1 MRRRLVRWMIVA
13 ALAVAA
19 GALPGDGSSHRIELR
34 DVPETLSF
42 LKVTEPDRPAMAE
55 RDRRS

>member
-13 ALAVAA
+13 ALVAAA
-19 GALPGDGSSHRIELR
+19 GALPGDGPHRIELH

-42 LKVTEPDRPAMAE
+42 FTGADSDRPGE
-55 RDRRS
+55 TGSDRRS